1 MTTDHT
7 RDALATAT
15 VHNAGIVHA
24 LLAIADALDGGPYT
38 PDAGKTMT
46 TVVDPDTVTAGPFAA
61 ITVDHDVDPEPEPE
75 FCTSH
80 TRSDPTPDG
89 KQALVSCNRVA
100 NHAGLHMDGSWV
112 WSGEPG
118 HEYALTNL
126 DSGGDVRDLPD
137 VVRHMSPADANT
149 VVANMTATPH
159 IDARD
164 PKRAERLDHTSP
176 VWRLRAL
183 AGNVRRAM
191 SLEPLPIEMTV
202 DQLLDDLETNVDELI
217 DSRDNWRSEAEH
229 LGRRS

>member
-15 VHNAGIVHA
+15 AQNAGIVHA
-24 LLAIADALDGGPYT
+24 LLAIADAIDGGPYV
-38 PDAGKTMT
+38 PDAIREAHTPPL
-46 TVVDPDTVTAGPFAA
+46 VAPELDEDEGPA
-61 ITVDHDVDPEPEPE
+61 PEP
-75 FCTSH
+75 CAA
-80 TRSDPTPDG
+80 DG
-89 KQALVSCNRVA
+89 
-100 NHAGLHMDGSWV
+100 GSWV
-112 WSGEPG
+112 WAGEPG

-126 DSGGDVRDLPD
+126 DSGGDARDLPD
-137 VVRHMSPADANT
+137 VVRHMSPADAKT

-164 PKRAERLDHTSP
+164 PKRAERLDHTNP

-191 SLEPLPIEMTV
+191 SLEPLPVAMTL
-202 DQLLDDLETNVDELI
+202 DQLLDDLEANVDELAT
-217 DSRDNWRSEAEH
+217 SRDNWRSEAEH